1 MTNNLLFFFQV
12 FLIDFVSN
20 SFLVFLGLGFNLGQ
34 FHTNKAICGVL
45 QKCLSVWVCQ
55 CVCVSMCV
63 CVNKTKHAEV
73 FPAHIDSPP
82 KSAKLLAWYVWQAA
96 CKKMPFSHWSISW
109 SFRRCSLLACNNYN
123 YNYLCVLP
131 PAGCVQGAC
140 NTKFM
145 YKYFSWDWPSLQKP
159 GSIFNIFQCEKNS
172 TQLSSSSLFILFTI
186 LHNLLCSTV
195 LSISFSF
202 RFHIHSHSQSKY
214 NVGLSCVCRMC
225 LVVVVVLCC
234 LHWRRI
240 SFRKLAWSLTRRRA
254 HTAPV
259 QVPASAQFWALW
271 KHYPSCHRSLRL
283 ERSRERREKFR
294 LTNWSAIP
302 KARKKGYDLTWMIIW
317 I

>member
-1 MTNNLLFFFQV
+1 M
-12 FLIDFVSN
+12 
-20 SFLVFLGLGFNLGQ
+20 
-34 FHTNKAICGVL
+34 
-45 QKCLSVWVCQ
+45 
-55 CVCVSMCV
+55 
-63 CVNKTKHAEV
+63 
-73 FPAHIDSPP
+73 
-82 KSAKLLAWYVWQAA
+82 
-96 CKKMPFSHWSISW
+96 
-109 SFRRCSLLACNNYN
+109 R
-123 YNYLCVLP
+123 
-131 PAGCVQGAC
+131 
-140 NTKFM
+140 
-145 YKYFSWDWPSLQKP
+145 
-159 GSIFNIFQCEKNS
+159 KNS
-172 TQLSSSSLFILFTI
+172 TQLSSSSLSILFTI